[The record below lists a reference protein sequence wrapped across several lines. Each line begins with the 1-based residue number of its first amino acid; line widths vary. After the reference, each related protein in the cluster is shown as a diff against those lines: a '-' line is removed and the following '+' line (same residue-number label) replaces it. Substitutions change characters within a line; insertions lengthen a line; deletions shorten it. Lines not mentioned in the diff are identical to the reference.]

1 MSRINKI
8 SILLAALIIISVKSY
23 AVCDFTVSKTT
34 VCAGEEVTITL
45 AQPLATYHNI
55 IIYNGVF
62 PFGSNAGSN
71 DYYLVAPF
79 TLSDNIIKIKFRGR
93 TTVGTYT
100 IFLAEDN
107 NNPNPQIPCSGK
119 SVKITVNP
127 SPDPEI
133 TNSNNFT
140 FCNANTST
148 TVNILNTSTTKPNNT
163 NYTINWG
170 DGSPNTN
177 DPTFTGTL
185 SHNYTPGNYKLTV
198 TVTSNFPAPCNT
210 ASKDYFIKVGSIS
223 PVYAQIGQNNLTC
236 APLDYSVRFNL
247 DTMNF
252 YNSPNTSWK
261 IYINGELDTTFLQ
274 SNLPSEY
281 KYFFDKGSCGYKS
294 KDCGSSDV
302 DKFSFRIVGNFG
314 NGACAEY
321 TSNNCISIKDSI
333 KPFIRGKD
341 TVCINDPTIY
351 NNGDPNSQT
360 IFENSPTCTIKPNR
374 IWDVIPNVNFT
385 QTPALGVIS
394 KNDLNITFRDTGH
407 FRIKLKVFGDCND
420 KDTFKDI
427 VVVEKV
433 KALAK
438 YVSPPCIPASGFVD
452 VPISNLSTKRP
463 SARGYTWSVT
473 PIGTSFSVG
482 NTNSDS
488 VTIRFIR
495 SGTYTVRLVVDGACN
510 PDTWDSII
518 VIKGKPAI
526 DTLKIPEGCSVPYTF
541 NPKDYFSYTNGGDPA
556 ATFNWVFPSGTP
568 ATANTENPGSIT
580 YNSPGTFPIGL
591 NIIAQCGDSTLTNFV
606 TINNNIKPN
615 AGNDVSL
622 CKFGN
627 PYTFIPNPTGGVWRG
642 RGITDSVLG
651 IFNPSS
657 VPTGS
662 YDVVYVL
669 NPTGNCPTKDTLKVN
684 VIEIVGL
691 TAGPD
696 QSICKGS
703 GTLKLIGNPAF
714 PNGIWFGTGITNA
727 TVGIFDPTG
736 VAPGNYQI
744 GYLYGDPSG
753 ACTDTAYKRI
763 TVFDS
768 VHVGTPPNL
777 CINQSYN
784 FGNIIGNLA
793 AARWNFGDGTPDDF
807 TVAPTHT
814 FTRAQNFI
822 VTLFARTPDGCLD
835 TIKIPVSV
843 KSNPPLKFII
853 TPDSSC
859 TGNNIS
865 FTFPAGHDTA
875 TNYFW
880 SFGASNVTT
889 SLPTP
894 QVFSF
899 PKPILKD
906 SLYFVTLRADYFCG
920 PSFYTDTVKVKASP
934 KADFGIQNIG
944 CSPFTPVLANTSYGS
959 PTTFSWNFGNGV
971 ITTFP
976 NPSSPTYINTTRRDT
991 SYKVSLFVS
1000 NVCGSDTIT
1009 KSITVKGN
1017 DVFAKYFTDINQG
1030 CQPLEVNFFNLSS
1043 PGADIIWNFGDGT
1056 SAFAD
1061 NVPHVY
1067 DSAGT
1072 FKAKLYARGACGID
1086 SFTTTINVFAKPKP
1100 AFTNLPACAGYPT
1113 QFINNTTNGNSY
1125 VWYFGDGSS
1134 SISTQPN
1141 PTHIYTA
1148 TGAYTVKLVVANA
1161 RPCVDSI
1168 EKIIRVSTQPKAAF
1182 SVATPKVCEQEPS
1195 VFINNSR
1202 DGLNYNWSFG
1212 NGETSTNPSPI
1223 YTYPNSGNYNVT
1235 LTAINGDCRDSV
1247 TQIAAVEIYPKP
1259 VAGFLWD
1266 FTGNGFNAPV
1276 QFTNTTFNGNTFF
1289 WNFGDGDTSD
1299 LKDPGTHQYDG
1310 EGPYRVTLYTVST
1323 KGCKDTV
1330 SQALGVDYNGQVF
1343 VPNAFSPEVGI
1354 GESAI
1359 WKPKGLAMK
1368 EYHVE
1373 IFSTY
1378 GQLLWESS
1386 ALENGQPSEGWDGR
1400 LKGVIL
1406 PQDVYVWKIR
1416 AIFTNGK
1423 AWDGMKDPKTGKK
1436 SIMGAVILLR

>member
-1 MSRINKI
+1 MRKAIF
-8 SILLAALIIISVKSY
+8 ILFIIISWKATFSQCSGVTVTPNKASY
-23 AVCDFTVSKTT
+23 
-34 VCAGEEVTITL
+34 CAGEPVTISVNNPRTN
-45 AQPLATYHNI
+45 TNYRI
-55 IIYNGVF
+55 IVDGV
-62 PFGSNAGSN
+62 
-71 DYYLVAPF
+71 
-79 TLSDNIIKIKFRGR
+79 
-93 TTVGTYT
+93 TYT
-100 IFLAEDN
+100 DTIAVVGFPGA
-107 NNPNPQIPCSGK
+107 
-119 SVKITVNP
+119 SVSKDYFIDVQYNVLGSWVSCVLFPPSRPKVTIQP
-127 SPDPEI
+127 SPDPTI
-133 TNSNNFT
+133 KDISTNQSGTGFKQCVTAQNYQFDIQ
-140 FCNANTST
+140 NASST
-148 TVNILNTSTTKPNNT
+148 AGTYTQT
-163 NYTINWG
+163 YTINWG
-170 DGSPNTN
+170 DGSPSVGPTTN
-177 DPTFTGTL
+177 FTTL
-185 SHNYTPGNYKLTV
+185 SHTYNNPGGYTLTYTV
-198 TVTSNFPAPCNT
+198 TANELSGPCKTVTKTYNL
-210 ASKDYFIKVGSIS
+210 YFGVLPNVGGIGSIGS
-223 PVYAQIGQNNLTC
+223 VVLCAPSNQQYLIDTTITNRNPPGTSYFLSVGNTVVANYAQPIPRAINYLFDKTSCDEFCNGDNYYLIKITAKNLC
-236 APLDYSVRFNL
+236 
-247 DTMNF
+247 
-252 YNSPNTSWK
+252 
-261 IYINGELDTTFLQ
+261 GEL
-274 SNLPSEY
+274 
-281 KYFFDKGSCGYKS
+281 
-294 KDCGSSDV
+294 SSSTCQPV
-302 DKFSFRIVGNFG
+302 
-314 NGACAEY
+314 AEY
-321 TSNNCISIKDSI
+321 V
-333 KPFIRGKD
+333 KPIIQGRD
-341 TVCINDPTIY
+341 TVCVGVPTSFINTDPKSKTFVNGKCKTSFHTWKIIPAAGY
-351 NNGDPNSQT
+351 TNVSPALNVPIQNNSL
-360 IFENSPTCTIKPNR
+360 
-374 IWDVIPNVNFT
+374 NVTFT
-385 QTPALGVIS
+385 QTG
-394 KNDLNITFRDTGH
+394 NYRITLRDSG
-407 FRIKLKVFGDCND
+407 FCNVR
-420 KDTFKDI
+420 DTFKDI
-427 VVVEKV
+427 VVVDRV
-433 KALAK
+433 RAQAAFT
-438 YVSPPCIPASGFVD
+438 SPACIPTSGLIDIPMVNSSGAVTD
-452 VPISNLSTKRP
+452 IIK
-463 SARGYTWSVT
+463 YTWSVI
-473 PIGTSFSVG
+473 PSLGTSFSVG
-482 NTNSDS
+482 NANSINP
-488 VTIRFIR
+488 TIRFTK
-495 SGTYTVRLVVDGACN
+495 SGTYRIKLDIEGGCN
-510 PDTWDSII
+510 NDSWDSII

-556 ATFNWVFPSGTP
+556 AIFNWVFPSGTP
-568 ATANTENPGSIT
+568 ATASSENPGNIT

-606 TINNNIKPN
+606 KVNNNIKPN

-627 PYTFIPNPTGGVWRG
+627 PYTFTPNPTGGVWRG

-753 ACTDTAYKRI
+753 ACTDTAYKKI

-822 VTLFARTPDGCLD
+822 VTLYAKTPDGCLD
-835 TIKIPVSV
+835 TIKIPVNV

-875 TNYFW
+875 SNYFW

-906 SLYFVTLRADYFCG
+906 SLYYVTLRADYFCG

-1061 NVPHVY
+1061 NIPHVY

-1182 SVATPKVCEQEPS
+1182 SVATPKVCEQESS

-1330 SQALGVDYNGQVF
+1330 SQGLGVDYNGQVF

-1436 SIMGAVILLR
+1436 SIMGSLLLLR